1 MFRNLIIL
9 ILLFVSLGA
18 SAQQKE
24 ANQFAT
30 DKHKKALPNDTI
42 GNRMVKA
49 YPNPVNNELN
59 IDVIQENIATIKIE
73 ILGSMG
79 ERLRTY
85 IHPNTPTGK
94 NQFKV
99 LLDGI
104 REGNLYLTAYQDG
117 NLIFAGMIIK
127 VKQ

>member
-1 MFRNLIIL
+1 MFRNLIIIF
-9 ILLFVSLGA
+9 ILFISFTVH
-18 SAQQKE
+18 AQQKD

-30 DKHKKALPNDTI
+30 DKHIRTNINDTI
-42 GNRMVKA
+42 GNKIVKA
-49 YPNPVNNELN
+49 YPNPVYNELN
-59 IDVIQENIATIKIE
+59 IDFISENEATIRIE

-85 IHPNTPTGK
+85 IFPNTSKGK
-94 NQFKV
+94 NQFKL

-104 REGNLYLTAYQDG
+104 KEGNLYLTAYQDG

-127 VKQ
+127 VKM

>member
-1 MFRNLIIL
+1 MFKNLIIVF
-9 ILLFVSLGA
+9 IVCISFTV

-24 ANQFAT
+24 SNFYAT
-30 DKHKKALPNDTI
+30 SKHNKTSVKDTI
-42 GNRMVKA
+42 GNKIVKA
-49 YPNPVNNELN
+49 YPNPVTNELN
-59 IDVIQENIATIKIE
+59 IELTQDNEATIKIE

-85 IHPNTPTGK
+85 IHPNTPKGK
-94 NQFKV
+94 NQFKM

-104 REGNLYLTAYQDG
+104 KEGNLYITAYQDG

-127 VKQ
+127 IKQ

>member
-1 MFRNLIIL
+1 
-9 ILLFVSLGA
+9 
-18 SAQQKE
+18 
-24 ANQFAT
+24 
-30 DKHKKALPNDTI
+30 
-42 GNRMVKA
+42 MVKA

-73 ILGSMG
+73 ILGSLG

-85 IHPNTPTGK
+85 IYPNTPTGK

>member
-30 DKHKKALPNDTI
+30 DKHKKVFPNDTI

-49 YPNPVNNELN
+49 YPNPVYNELN